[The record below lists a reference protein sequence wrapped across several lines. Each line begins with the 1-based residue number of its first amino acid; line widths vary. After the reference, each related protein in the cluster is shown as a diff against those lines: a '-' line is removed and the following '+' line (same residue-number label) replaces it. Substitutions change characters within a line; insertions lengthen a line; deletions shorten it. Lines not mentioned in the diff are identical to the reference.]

1 MTRIVVA
8 FPPSELIA
16 ELDRSSFPD
25 IVRLE
30 ADALPSAPYRGREE
44 SPREADGSH
53 ATALRPRVGRHDAR
67 DNAHAG

>member
-8 FPPSELIA
+8 FPPSELIT
-16 ELDRSSFPD
+16 ELRPSSFTGS
-25 IVRLE
+25 VRVE
-30 ADALPSAPYRGREE
+30 ADARACAPYRRREE